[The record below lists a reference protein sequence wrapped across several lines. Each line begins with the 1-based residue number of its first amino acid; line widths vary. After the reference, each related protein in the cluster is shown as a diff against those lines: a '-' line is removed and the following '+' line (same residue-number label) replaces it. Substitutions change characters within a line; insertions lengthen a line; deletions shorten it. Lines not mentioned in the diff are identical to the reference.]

1 MTALIEV
8 MLWYWLTC
16 SAEVVHASF
25 IPSQAAVLMAYR
37 VADVQAAA

>member
-1 MTALIEV
+1 MTALIDAV
-8 MLWYWLTC
+8 LWYWLTC